1 MKKQVF
7 TIGYEI
13 PGHSDNLS
21 FHSDHSLMD
30 ADILLI
36 SPEAILPIHDW
47 VSFTTGGGGCYEV
60 SVSQNYKQKVS
71 QLKKEIQDHLN
82 SGKNVFILLTAENR
96 LQLADSVHSPKKGQH
111 TYNTEIYSNYSFL
124 PISIGTLTSAT
135 GKHLEFSGNSIF
147 SDFYKKFK
155 DNLKYQLYLE
165 NVNDAQILFTG
176 KDKTKILGAIFKG
189 NNGGQ
194 LVALPFIDYD
204 EDKFTTIDKVTKEE
218 CWNNE
223 ALKFGQNLINCL
235 LQIDQQLTQ
244 KSEKTPIPDWA
255 LKKDFFSTKEVE
267 IQKEIKENQQKIKDK
282 ESNITKLNK
291 ALIEENTLKDLLFEQ
306 GKPLEY
312 AVIKALKILGYKAE
326 NYDDGILELDQVII
340 SPEDHRYIGECEGKD
355 NKDIDITKF
364 RQLLESLNA
373 DFAREEVSEKAL
385 GILFG
390 NPQRLDDPENRTL
403 DFTQKCKI
411 GAEREKIA
419 LVRTVD
425 LFRIT
430 QYLNEN
436 KNEKYK
442 KACRDAI
449 YNGLGT
455 VVKFPDVPKRRI
467 KKISLP

>member
-1 MKKQVF
+1 MKKQIF

-13 PGHSDNLS
+13 PGQGDNFLS

-36 SPEAILPIHDW
+36 SPDSLLPIHDW
-47 VSFTTGGGGCYEV
+47 VSFTSGGGGCYEV
-60 SVSQNYKQKVS
+60 STSQNYKQKIS

-82 SGKNVFILLTAENR
+82 SDKNVFILLTAEKK
-96 LQLADSVHSPKKGQH
+96 LQLANGVSSPKKGEK

-124 PISIGTLTSAT
+124 PINIGTLTSAT
-135 GKHLEFSGNSIF
+135 GKHLEFSGNSIL

-155 DNLKYQLYLE
+155 ENLEYQLYIE
-165 NVNDAQILFTG
+165 NVKDGQILFTG

-189 NNGGQ
+189 HNGGH
-194 LVALPFIDYD
+194 LVALPYIKYD
-204 EDKFTTIDKVTKEE
+204 EDKFTEYNKVEKAD
-218 CWNNE
+218 CWNSD
-223 ALKFGQNLINCL
+223 AIKFGQNLINCL
-235 LQIDQQLTQ
+235 IQIDQQLTQ
-244 KSEKTPIPDWA
+244 KSEKTPIPVWA
-255 LKKDFFSTKEVE
+255 LKKDFFSK
-267 IQKEIKENQQKIKDK
+267 KEILIKKEIEENQQKIKET
-282 ESNITKLNK
+282 ESNNTQLNK
-291 ALIEENTLKDLLFEQ
+291 ELIEENILKDLLFEH

-312 AVIKALKILGYKAE
+312 AVTKALKILGYQAE

-340 SPEDHRYIGECEGKD
+340 SPEAHRFIGECEGKD
-355 NKDIDITKF
+355 TKDIDITKF

-373 DFAREEVSEKAL
+373 DFAREEVKEKAF

-390 NPQRLDDPENRTL
+390 NPQRLDDPDKRTL

-425 LFRIT
+425 LFLVAH
-430 QYLNEN
+430 YLKEN
-436 KNEKYK
+436 KNERYK

-455 VVKFPDVPKRRI
+455 VVKFPIVPKKRI
-467 KKISLP
+467 VL